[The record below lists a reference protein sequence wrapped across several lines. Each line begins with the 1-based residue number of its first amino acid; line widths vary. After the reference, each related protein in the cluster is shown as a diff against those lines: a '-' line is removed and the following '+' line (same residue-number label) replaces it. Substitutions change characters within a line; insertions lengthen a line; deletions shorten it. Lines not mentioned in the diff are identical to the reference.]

1 MILSLIPIII
11 IALAFFFDL
20 AASEGGGTAKIISAF
35 RGVFERESKYVT
47 TVKLLEDLDSLR
59 NEKEKYTRKE
69 VLTFE
74 ESSEYQCLLEKIED
88 REKIID
94 KIISNF

>member
-1 MILSLIPIII
+1 MILSLIPITL

-20 AASEGGGTAKIISAF
+20 VASEGGGTARIISSF
-35 RGVFERESKYVT
+35 RGVFERETKYDAAI
-47 TVKLLEDLDSLR
+47 KLLEDLDSLR
-59 NEKEKYTRKE
+59 GEKEKYTRKE

-88 REKIID
+88 REKLID
-94 KIISNF
+94 KLISNF